1 MDKYIYDE
9 KNGLHYELVG
19 DYYLPCLIALE
30 HPALGIWGH
39 RRLTHLQNSKNIL
52 YLSLLTSGKLGD
64 HLQEID
70 RTAAQRHTLLMQ
82 QMAQAAGI
90 TENLKATDQMAW
102 VQQMNAI
109 DAQVREIINEELI
122 YA

>member
-1 MDKYIYDE
+1 MEKYIYNE
-9 KNGLHYELVG
+9 QNGLHYQLVG
-19 DYYLPCLIALE
+19 DYYLPCLIAPEL
-30 HPALGIWGH
+30 PPLGFWGH
-39 RRLTHLQNSKNIL
+39 NRLTHLQNNQKIL
-52 YLSLLTSGKLGD
+52 YLSLLTSGELGD

-82 QMAQAAGI
+82 QMTQAAGI
-90 TENLKATDQMAW
+90 TEDLKATDQMAW

-109 DAQVREIINEELI
+109 DVQVREIIYEELI

>member
-9 KNGLHYELVG
+9 KNGLHYELAG
-19 DYYLPCLIALE
+19 DYYLPCLTALE
-30 HPALGIWGH
+30 LPTLGFWGH
-39 RRLTHLQNSKNIL
+39 CRLTHLQNSKNIL

-70 RTAAQRHTLLMQ
+70 RTAAQRRTMLTH

-90 TENLKATDQMAW
+90 TEDLKVTDQMAW

-109 DAQVREIINEELI
+109 DAQVREIISEELI
-122 YA
+122 FA

>member
-1 MDKYIYDE
+1 MEKYIYNE
-9 KNGLHYELVG
+9 QNGLHYELVG
-19 DYYLPCLIALE
+19 DYYLPCLVAPE
-30 HPALGIWGH
+30 MPELGIWGR
-39 RRLTHLQNSKNIL
+39 RRLKHLKQHHGSIYTGML
-52 YLSLLTSGKLGD
+52 LSGTLGA

-70 RTAAQRHTLLMQ
+70 RTAARRHSVLVQ

-90 TENLKATDQMAW
+90 TEDLKATDQMAW

-109 DAQVREIINEELI
+109 NAQIREMINEELI

>member
-1 MDKYIYDE
+1 MEKYIYDE

-19 DYYLPCLIALE
+19 DYYLPCLIAPEL
-30 HPALGIWGH
+30 PPLGFWGH
-39 RRLTHLQNSKNIL
+39 SRLTHLQNNQKIL

-82 QMAQAAGI
+82 QMTQAAGI
-90 TENLKATDQMAW
+90 TEDLKATDQMAW

-109 DAQVREIINEELI
+109 DAQVREIISEELI
-122 YA
+122 FA

>member
-1 MDKYIYDE
+1 MEKYIYDE

-19 DYYLPCLIALE
+19 DYYLPCLIAPEL
-30 HPALGIWGH
+30 PALGIWGH
-39 RRLTHLQNSKNIL
+39 RRLTHLQNSKKIL

-70 RTAAQRHTLLMQ
+70 RTAAQRSTMLTH

-90 TENLKATDQMAW
+90 TEDLKVTDQMAW

-109 DAQVREIINEELI
+109 DAQVREIISEELI
-122 YA
+122 FA